1 MEPFVD
7 GIDGN
12 IYMWDVKQCTTIQPC
27 SYLSI
32 DTVYSFFWSA
42 INWKLWYKSSIRL
55 YYGDVSEWVKNSR
68 MGRKTPNNQTNLEFI
83 QWIKVIR
90 FLFPQCELS
99 RVLFPV
105 WKEQTIKA
113 PGTGELKT
121 QLSPLGK
128 RDWPK
133 QSFVLCFNNICHV
146 VQ

>member
-1 MEPFVD
+1 MVLMAIFTCGTWNNVQPYNLV
-7 GIDGN
+7 
-12 IYMWDVKQCTTIQPC
+12 VTSLLTQCIP
-27 SYLSI
+27 
-32 DTVYSFFWSA
+32 FFWSA

-90 FLFPQCELS
+90 FLFPHCELS

-113 PGTGELKT
+113 PGTSELKT